1 MMLRYTAS
9 AFLLIGA
16 TAVVAQPTLTVA
28 TSVPVPPLDVPL
40 ITSTTN
46 YLDPGP
52 AGANVDYHYWNMLT
66 VPTGNKI
73 IYYRDASVTS
83 TSAAIPAAE
92 LISTDGGNDTSF
104 WAVTTNGLEQV
115 GVRTDLEGTISFTD
129 ASLELKLPCTFG
141 TTWSDALGANY
152 IVSGII
158 SVTRIGT
165 ITGIG
170 DGYGTLSMPGNVTL
184 PTVLRVKVRR
194 DVSDNSAVA
203 NVHRIANIHYYYIPT
218 LPHPYVTLTQDSVQI
233 GTGAWTVAKSA
244 TWQGNPF
251 LVGMEDINPDDFTFN
266 AYPNPVSEMLSVTF
280 AQGATTNV
288 RIELIDATGRMVSRQ
303 SVSGGTGTIDTKGFA
318 AGVYSLRVSAGE
330 QLLGTRRITV
340 Q

>member
-1 MMLRYTAS
+1 MKLRYTAS
-9 AFLLIGA
+9 AFLLLGA
-16 TAVVAQPTLTVA
+16 TTLVAQPTLTVA
-28 TSVPVPPLDVPL
+28 TSVPVPPLDVAL
-40 ITSTTN
+40 ITATS
-46 YLDPGP
+46 YLDQGA
-52 AGANVDYHYWNMLT
+52 AGANVDYHYWDMLT
-66 VPTGNKI
+66 VPTGNKT

-83 TSAAIPAAE
+83 TSAAIPSAQ
-92 LISTDGGNDTSF
+92 LISTDGGTDTSF
-104 WAVTTNGLEQV
+104 WAVTANGLEHV
-115 GVRTDLEGTISFTD
+115 GVRSALEGTISFTD
-129 ASLELKLPCTFG
+129 ASLELKLPCTYG
-141 TTWSDALGANY
+141 TTWSDAIGANY
-152 IVSGII
+152 IVSGIVP
-158 SVTRIGT
+158 VTRIGT

-170 DGYGTLSMPGNVTL
+170 DGYGTLAMPDANVL

-218 LPHPYVTLTQDSVQI
+218 LPHPYVTLTEDSVQF

-251 LVGMEDINPDDFTFN
+251 TVGMEDINPDDFTFN

-280 AQGATTNV
+280 AEGAAVSV
-288 RIELIDATGRMVSRQ
+288 RMELIDATGRTVSRK
-303 SVSGGTGTIDTKGFA
+303 SVTGGAGTIDTKGLA
-318 AGVYSLRVSAGE
+318 AGVYSLRVSAGK